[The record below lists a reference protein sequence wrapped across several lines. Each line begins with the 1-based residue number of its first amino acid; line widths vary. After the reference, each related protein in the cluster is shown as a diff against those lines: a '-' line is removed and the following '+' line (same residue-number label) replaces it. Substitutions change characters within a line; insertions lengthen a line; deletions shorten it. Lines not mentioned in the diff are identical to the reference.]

1 MKIILH
7 DYSGHPFQIQMSR
20 ELARRGHLVTHV
32 YFSDFQTPRGPLK
45 KTSADPKTFDVI
57 GLSLG
62 QPFQK
67 STFLKRRSQE
77 IEYGRKLGQMIVEM
91 RPDVVISSNA
101 PLDAQKKIL
110 EATRKVPGCGF
121 VFWLQDLYGE
131 AIDRVLRKKLPGVGW
146 AIGAH
151 YKALEAKMLRQSDQ
165 IISISEDFTPLLT
178 RRGVNASRINTI
190 ENWAPTDEFK
200 FVPNLNREQAA
211 DPEAYKPKFIYSGTL
226 GYKHNPDLLLEV
238 AASTDASVFVYSEG
252 VVANELKEKARTRNI
267 ANLSVRPW

>member
-20 ELARRGHLVTHV
+20 ELARRGHHVTHV
-32 YFSDFQTPRGPLK
+32 YFSDFQTPRGPLR

-62 QPFQK
+62 KPFQK
-67 STFLKRRSQE
+67 ATFLKRRSQE
-77 IEYGRKLGQMIVEM
+77 IEYGRKLGRMIVDM

-101 PLDAQKKIL
+101 PLDAQRKIL
-110 EATRKVPGCGF
+110 QATRQVPGCGF

-151 YKALEAKMLRQSDQ
+151 YKALEANMLRKSDQ

-178 RRGVNASRINTI
+178 SRGVNASRINTI
-190 ENWAPTDEFK
+190 ENWAPIDEFTTH
-200 FVPNLNREQAA
+200 PDSILRDALDA
-211 DPEAYKPKFIYSGTL
+211 GDRRPKIIYSGTL
-226 GYKHNPDLLLEV
+226 
-238 AASTDASVFVYSEG
+238 
-252 VVANELKEKARTRNI
+252 
-267 ANLSVRPW
+267 